1 MRGPNSRRM
10 NHDTTRRLARIRNGD
25 AAAVDELFALV
36 YDELRGLAR
45 AQRRRWEGDH
55 TLNTTVLVHEAYL
68 RLVDQTSP
76 EWRDRAHFM
85 AVAARAMRHILI
97 DYARQRQAQK
107 RGGARERLSLDEIE
121 ASLAG
126 ADPSEARDE
135 ALLALD
141 ASLER
146 LARESERQSRIVE
159 CRFFG
164 GMTIEET
171 AEAVGVSPA
180 TVKRASTAAQAWL
193 YRDLRAALGETGA

>member
-1 MRGPNSRRM
+1 VSA
-10 NHDTTRRLARIRNGD
+10 NHDATRLIAAVSGGD
-25 AAAVDELFALV
+25 AEAFDDLFALV

-107 RGGARERLSLDEIE
+107 RGGKSERLSLDEIE
-121 ASLAG
+121 SSLAG
-126 ADPSEARDE
+126 TDPSEARDE

-180 TVKRASTAAQAWL
+180 TVKRAWTAAQAWL

>member
-1 MRGPNSRRM
+1 M
-10 NHDTTRRLARIRNGD
+10 NNDTTRRLARIRNGD

-68 RLVDQTSP
+68 RPVGQTSP
-76 EWRDRAHFM
+76 EWEDRAHFM
-85 AVAARAMRHILI
+85 SVAARAMRHILI

-121 ASLAG
+121 SSLAG

-146 LARESERQSRIVE
+146 LAGESERQSRIVE

-180 TVKRASTAAQAWL
+180 TVKRAWTAAQAWL

>member
-1 MRGPNSRRM
+1 M
-10 NHDTTRRLARIRNGD
+10 NDDTTRRMARIRSGD

-121 ASLAG
+121 SSLAG
-126 ADPSEARDE
+126 GDPSEARDE

-180 TVKRASTAAQAWL
+180 TVKRAWTAAQAWL

>member
-1 MRGPNSRRM
+1 MNDDPTRRM
-10 NHDTTRRLARIRNGD
+10 ARIRSGD

-36 YDELRGLAR
+36 YADLRGLAR

-76 EWRDRAHFM
+76 EWEDRAHFM
-85 AVAARAMRHILI
+85 SVAARAMRHILI

-121 ASLAG
+121 SSLAG

-180 TVKRASTAAQAWL
+180 TVKRAWTAAQAWL

>member
-1 MRGPNSRRM
+1 M
-10 NHDTTRRLARIRNGD
+10 NNDTTRRLARIRNGD

-68 RLVDQTSP
+68 RLVGQTSP
-76 EWRDRAHFM
+76 EWEDRAHFM
-85 AVAARAMRHILI
+85 SVAARAMRHILI

-121 ASLAG
+121 SSLAG
-126 ADPSEARDE
+126 TDPSEARDE

-180 TVKRASTAAQAWL
+180 TVKRAWTAAQAWL

>member
-1 MRGPNSRRM
+1 VSVND
-10 NHDTTRRLARIRNGD
+10 DTTRRMARIRSGD

-85 AVAARAMRHILI
+85 AVAARAMRHVLI

-107 RGGARERLSLDEIE
+107 RGGKSERLSLDEIE
-121 ASLAG
+121 SSLAG

-180 TVKRASTAAQAWL
+180 TVKRAWTAAQAWL

>member
-1 MRGPNSRRM
+1 MGGSKS
-10 NHDTTRRLARIRNGD
+10 DDAARRLARVRSGD
-25 AAAVDELFALV
+25 PGAVDELFALV

-107 RGGARERLSLDEIE
+107 RGGKSERLSLDEIE
-121 ASLAG
+121 SSLVG

-180 TVKRASTAAQAWL
+180 TVKRAWMAAQAWL